1 MTFQRRKPSTEVT
14 VSEAAKFYNRSDRTI
29 RHWCMDGLL
38 IKVGC
43 KVRRDYSGRWLIEL
57 PSDSRLGI
65 A

>member
-1 MTFQRRKPSTEVT
+1 MKQRRQSSTVVT
-14 VSEAAKFYNRSDRTI
+14 VSQAAKFYNRSMPTI
-29 RHWCMDGLL
+29 RRWCSDGLL
-38 IKVGC
+38 IRVGC